1 MHWLLYW
8 AYKPFLSK
16 RNCML
21 PPVTVS
27 RFLFFKTIT
36 QYGRIV
42 KPLIR
47 IFGHSQIFVWFLVI
61 LPTFCILQGFVFCK
75 LCLLP
80 SSALACW
87 FVWLLLFVVMMVY
100 QTSAQTNLLGLYLV
114 ISLACSS
121 ISCLLVVSN
130 SWLAPVTPLLNEK
143 SNERNLQN
151 EN

>member
-27 RFLFFKTIT
+27 TFLFFKTIS
-36 QYGRIV
+36 QSGRIV

-47 IFGHSQIFVWFLVI
+47 VFGDSQIFVWFLVI

-87 FVWLLLFVVMMVY
+87 FVVMMVY
-100 QTSAQTNLLGLYLV
+100 QTSAQTNLLWQYLV